1 MATDPFLEAG
11 IEVPATLPYQDSYQ
25 KEESTKKVT
34 GIDNDDTSLAGKLK
48 KISNWGGRSRKNS
61 ETGTIKSNTFSRR
74 NSVYHSHR
82 SQHSYILPQETKASM
97 RYLYSKNWILL
108 HNSEKIFFCIIMIYC
123 NDFSSFSD
131 RVEAANLKSRL
142 AIVKDEIRQT
152 NLKRTDTSNS
162 MVSQS
167 GKVQNKRIS
176 FQEDINRNSKIFD
189 QSMIES
195 AKAQSQKA
203 QEHDINQIR
212 EDTKEDVTVSSISS
226 QPLSTIW

>member
-1 MATDPFLEAG
+1 
-11 IEVPATLPYQDSYQ
+11 
-25 KEESTKKVT
+25 
-34 GIDNDDTSLAGKLK
+34 
-48 KISNWGGRSRKNS
+48 
-61 ETGTIKSNTFSRR
+61 
-74 NSVYHSHR
+74 
-82 SQHSYILPQETKASM
+82 
-97 RYLYSKNWILL
+97 
-108 HNSEKIFFCIIMIYC
+108 MIYC
-123 NDFSSFSD
+123 NDLLSFSD

-142 AIVKDEIRQT
+142 AIVKDEIRKT

-176 FQEDINRNSKIFD
+176 FQEDVNRNSKIFD

-226 QPLSTIW
+226 QPLSTI

>member
-1 MATDPFLEAG
+1 MNTAL
-11 IEVPATLPYQDSYQ
+11 YQRD
-25 KEESTKKVT
+25 KENV
-34 GIDNDDTSLAGKLK
+34 
-48 KISNWGGRSRKNS
+48 
-61 ETGTIKSNTFSRR
+61 
-74 NSVYHSHR
+74 
-82 SQHSYILPQETKASM
+82 SYI
-97 RYLYSKNWILL
+97 IL
-108 HNSEKIFFCIIMIYC
+108 IYC
-123 NDFSSFSD
+123 NDLLSFSD

-176 FQEDINRNSKIFD
+176 FQEDVNRNSKIFD

-226 QPLSTIW
+226 QPLSTI

>member
-34 GIDNDDTSLAGKLK
+34 GIENDDNSLAGKLK

-97 RYLYSKNWILL
+97 RYLYSKNLILL
-108 HNSEKIFFCIIMIYC
+108 C
-123 NDFSSFSD
+123 D
-131 RVEAANLKSRL
+131 
-142 AIVKDEIRQT
+142 
-152 NLKRTDTSNS
+152 
-162 MVSQS
+162 
-167 GKVQNKRIS
+167 
-176 FQEDINRNSKIFD
+176 
-189 QSMIES
+189 
-195 AKAQSQKA
+195 
-203 QEHDINQIR
+203 
-212 EDTKEDVTVSSISS
+212 
-226 QPLSTIW
+226 

>member
-1 MATDPFLEAG
+1 MNTAL
-11 IEVPATLPYQDSYQ
+11 YQGENVSY
-25 KEESTKKVT
+25 
-34 GIDNDDTSLAGKLK
+34 
-48 KISNWGGRSRKNS
+48 
-61 ETGTIKSNTFSRR
+61 
-74 NSVYHSHR
+74 
-82 SQHSYILPQETKASM
+82 
-97 RYLYSKNWILL
+97 
-108 HNSEKIFFCIIMIYC
+108 IIMIYH
-123 NDFSSFSD
+123 NDLLSFSD

-203 QEHDINQIR
+203 QEHDIKQIQ

-226 QPLSTIW
+226 QPLSTI